1 MEVSRK
7 NLVWFA
13 WLSTAAAVLTI
24 GLKTAAY
31 FLTGSVGLLSDALES
46 LVNLAGGLMA
56 VAMLTVAAQPADE
69 DHPYGHSKAEYFSSV
84 VEGALI
90 LLAAASIGVAAIH
103 RLMDPKPLEQIGIG
117 LSISILAS
125 LVNLGVAVV
134 LLRASKRHDSI
145 TLKAN
150 AHHLLTDVWTSAG
163 VLAGISAVALT
174 GWMCLD
180 PIVALIVAANIVWT
194 GFRIMRDS
202 VGGLMDAAISAG
214 DQQKIRDILEAHL
227 EEGAQYHALRTRQS
241 GAQRFI
247 SFHMLVPGDWT
258 VARGHQLIDH
268 IETDLCNALAHVTV
282 FSHLE
287 SLEDPAAWDD
297 SELRR

>member
-1 MEVSRK
+1 MDVSRK
-7 NLVWFA
+7 NLVRFA
-13 WLSTAAAVLTI
+13 WLSTAAAILTI

-56 VAMLTVAAQPADE
+56 VVMLTVAAQPADE
-69 DHPYGHSKAEYFSSV
+69 RHPYGHSKAEYFSSV

-90 LLAAASIGVAAIH
+90 LLAAASISVAAIH

-117 LSISILAS
+117 LGISILAS

-134 LLRASKRHDSI
+134 LLRASKRYESI
-145 TLKAN
+145 TLRAN

-163 VLAGISAVALT
+163 VLAGIGAVVLT
-174 GWMCLD
+174 GWTQLD
-180 PIVALIVAANIVWT
+180 PIVALVVAANIVWT
-194 GFRIMRDS
+194 GVRIMRDS

-258 VARGHQLIDH
+258 VARGHRLIDH
-268 IETDLCNALAHVTV
+268 IETDLRSALAHVTV

-297 SELRR
+297 SELRK